1 MEEIR
6 TAEVDLWLV
15 RHAPAEE
22 AADDDAGRALSERG
36 RKRFERV
43 AEGLDALGVQ
53 FDHLLTSPLL
63 RARQTAQLLSG
74 HARAE
79 PRVLESLAAAPDAE
93 LLAAIA
99 DCAGSSVALVGHEPW
114 LSQLLAWLVVGSRD
128 GGAGLAFKKG
138 GLAWLG
144 GEPVPGGMRL
154 RAFLPPRVLRALG
167 REE

>member
-1 MEEIR
+1 MDER
-6 TAEVDLWLV
+6 QGGEVDLWLV

-22 AADDDAGRALSERG
+22 AGDDDAGRALSERG

-43 AEGLDALGVQ
+43 ALGLDALGLQ

-63 RARQTAQLLSG
+63 RARQTAQLMTA
-74 HARAE
+74 HAHGE
-79 PRVLESLAAAPDAE
+79 PRVLEALAAAPDGE
-93 LLAAIA
+93 LLGAIA
-99 DCAGSSVALVGHEPW
+99 ACSGSSVALVGHEPW

-128 GGAGLAFKKG
+128 ASAGLAFKKG
-138 GLAWLG
+138 GLAWLS

-154 RAFLPPRVLRALG
+154 RAFLPPRVLRALA